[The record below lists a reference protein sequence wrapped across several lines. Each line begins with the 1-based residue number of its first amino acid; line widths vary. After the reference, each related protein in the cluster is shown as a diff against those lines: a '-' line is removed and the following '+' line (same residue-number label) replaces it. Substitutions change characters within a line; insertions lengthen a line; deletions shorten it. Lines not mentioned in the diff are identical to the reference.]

1 MSALTTI
8 PLSQIKDGGAQMRAE
23 MRPETILDHA
33 DDMLDGAAFPPIIV
47 YYDTV
52 NYWLAD
58 GFHRVAAAQ
67 KIDRE
72 TIDAEIR
79 EGTARDAI
87 LHGIGSNAT
96 HGLRRT
102 QADKR
107 CAVARLLSDP
117 EWAKWSDRKI
127 AKIARV
133 DHKTVGKVRRELTG
147 EIPSAKSMSGEIPN
161 SSGKPNGNRSSL
173 IADVLRSVADDLLIT
188 ECRRR
193 GLTMEAAD
201 V

>member
-1 MSALTTI
+1 
-8 PLSQIKDGGAQMRAE
+8 MRSD
-23 MRPETILDHA
+23 MRQETILDYA
-33 DDMLDGAAFPPIIV
+33 DDMLHGAAFPPVTI
-47 YYDTV
+47 YYDGTDH
-52 NYWLAD
+52 WLSD

-87 LHGIGSNAT
+87 LHGIGSNT
-96 HGLRRT
+96 TPGLRRT

-127 AKIARV
+127 ARIARV

-147 EIPSAKSMSGEIPN
+147 EIPGAKSMSGEIPN
-161 SSGKPNGNRSSL
+161 TSGKPIGKSL
-173 IADVLRSVADDLLIT
+173 ITDILRSVADDLLIT

-201 V
+201 A